1 MDKHIGIVVSV
12 ESNIAEVAM
21 YEMVNGSNIL
31 WDGQLIPGP
40 KVGSFISI
48 LQGNIRIIAKVISE
62 KIIDQQN
69 SGGSKKIDN
78 RYSKDSINRIIKAK
92 SVGTINGDKF
102 NVTSRYV
109 PMVGNKVSWINL
121 DDYTAMYSLG
131 DGSPALRIGGDL
143 LGGQEVNISTNRF
156 YASHIGIFGNSGSGK
171 SNTLHRLY
179 LNLFRSRYGKCALE
193 NSKFIVID
201 FNGEYSKDDSFG
213 VDVGGMKEV
222 INLSTEGSDGDLLY
236 ASEDDFLD
244 LEIIS
249 RIFNATTEEQELFI
263 KQAINNYVGIRDR
276 EGSYGN
282 FFARVF
288 RKMVQSN
295 QGVVKN
301 FIDEWADV
309 YFELTG
315 HFETGRA
322 LKNISFRS
330 SRGVF
335 CMDWNSFKL
344 YFNNADD
351 MDLFDRGIS
360 REIIYFIDKKFDQL
374 EFFEKFNYFLR
385 FMKIY
390 ECFNN
395 ESQKNFLDPLFKNP
409 RDVLE
414 SLRAVVSI
422 NPSRRNCFFDHKGIT
437 IVNLLNVDRLVKSV
451 IPLIVCKSA
460 YRNHKII
467 NSNRKNT
474 THLIIDEAHNI
485 LSSSVGG
492 AYDRWRDYRLGVF
505 EEIIKEGRK
514 FGFYLT
520 LSSQRPAD
528 ISPSIVYQIHNYFIH
543 RLVNDLDLQMI
554 GRTMP
559 TLDRASFEMIPS
571 LGKGE
576 CVITG
581 VAFSLPVFTLID
593 WNESDP
599 RPHSDDLVLTD
610 LWVEESNTDFNN
622 QT

>member
-1 MDKHIGIVVSV
+1 
-12 ESNIAEVAM
+12 
-21 YEMVNGSNIL
+21 
-31 WDGQLIPGP
+31 
-40 KVGSFISI
+40 
-48 LQGNIRIIAKVISE
+48 
-62 KIIDQQN
+62 
-69 SGGSKKIDN
+69 
-78 RYSKDSINRIIKAK
+78 
-92 SVGTINGDKF
+92 
-102 NVTSRYV
+102 
-109 PMVGNKVSWINL
+109 
-121 DDYTAMYSLG
+121 
-131 DGSPALRIGGDL
+131 
-143 LGGQEVNISTNRF
+143 
-156 YASHIGIFGNSGSGK
+156 
-171 SNTLHRLY
+171 
-179 LNLFRSRYGKCALE
+179 
-193 NSKFIVID
+193 
-201 FNGEYSKDDSFG
+201 
-213 VDVGGMKEV
+213 MKEV
-222 INLSTEGSDGDLLY
+222 INLSTEEPNGDLLS

-288 RKMVQSN
+288 RKMIQSN
-295 QGVVKN
+295 QGAVKN
-301 FIDEWADV
+301 FIDEWVDV
-309 YFELTG
+309 YFELT
-315 HFETGRA
+315 HDFENERN
-322 LKNISFRS
+322 LENISFHS
-330 SRGVF
+330 VRGVF
-335 CMDWNSFKL
+335 CMDWHSIKL
-344 YFNNADD
+344 YFNNDDD
-351 MDLFDRGIS
+351 MDLFDRSIS
-360 REIIYFIDKKFDQL
+360 REIIYLIDKKFSQL

-422 NPSRRNCFFDHKGIT
+422 NPSRRNCFLDHKGIT

-485 LSSSVGG
+485 LSSSIGG

-610 LWVEESNTDFNN
+610 LWVEESNTDSNN

>member
-69 SGGSKKIDN
+69 SVGSKKIDN

-213 VDVGGMKEV
+213 VDVGRMKEV
-222 INLSTEGSDGDLLY
+222 INLSTEEPNGDLLS

-288 RKMVQSN
+288 RKMIQSN
-295 QGVVKN
+295 QGAVKN
-301 FIDEWADV
+301 FIDEWVDV
-309 YFELTG
+309 YFELT
-315 HFETGRA
+315 HDFENERN
-322 LKNISFRS
+322 LENISFHS
-330 SRGVF
+330 VRGVF
-335 CMDWNSFKL
+335 CMDWHSIKL
-344 YFNNADD
+344 YFNNDDD
-351 MDLFDRGIS
+351 MDLFDRSIS
-360 REIIYFIDKKFDQL
+360 REIIYLIDKKFSQL

-422 NPSRRNCFFDHKGIT
+422 NPSRRNCFLDHKGIT

-485 LSSSVGG
+485 LSSSIGG

-599 RPHSDDLVLTD
+599 RPHSDDLVLTV
-610 LWVEESNTDFNN
+610 LWVEESNTDSNN

>member
-69 SGGSKKIDN
+69 SVGSKKIDN

-201 FNGEYSKDDSFG
+201 FNGEYSKDDSFS
-213 VDVGGMKEV
+213 VDVGRMKEV
-222 INLSTEGSDGDLLY
+222 INLSTEEPNGDLLP

-288 RKMVQSN
+288 RKMIQSN
-295 QGVVKN
+295 QRAVKN
-301 FIDEWADV
+301 FIDEWVDV
-309 YFELTG
+309 YFELT
-315 HFETGRA
+315 HDFEKERN
-322 LKNISFRS
+322 LENISFHS
-330 SRGVF
+330 VRGVF
-335 CMDWNSFKL
+335 CMDWHSIKL

-351 MDLFDRGIS
+351 MDLFDRSIS
-360 REIIYFIDKKFDQL
+360 REIIYLIDEKFSQL

-422 NPSRRNCFFDHKGIT
+422 NPSRRNCFLDHKGIT

-485 LSSSVGG
+485 LSSSVDG

-610 LWVEESNTDFNN
+610 LWVEESNTDSNN